1 MKKSIK
7 NPVKIGA
14 LLASLLLVCGTS
26 SGTVYTAVASGNWSA
41 SATWGGTAPTFTLV
55 TDQVIIPLTF
65 TVTMDQNV
73 TLNGATASVDVLG
86 TLSAASYISLD
97 VTSGTLSGAGSI
109 TSASKVIL
117 GAAGSLTF
125 SGILTADSII
135 SSVTSLATTA
145 QITFYNELN
154 LAGMLTINTLGSLT
168 AGANS
173 NITISGGSVVLAGGL
188 LGLTSNYSVNYITA
202 STLAGMELSGTG
214 LGPVTINVPS
224 ADSVVL
230 SADAALTDSLKFVTG
245 MLKLNGFNLITSSQ
259 ITGAVA
265 IMGNTLS
272 SVTINTT
279 TGLSNAISFVT
290 GFQELNNLTINV
302 GTGNS
307 VAISS
312 PLTVNGILSIVGT
325 SALNISGAAITVI
338 GNLTGTGTMDVNTL
352 TKLAFTGISSITGD
366 LSLSGINVGK
376 FTENLGS
383 GKTLNMATAL
393 NVDTLDLMSGTLVLN
408 GNNLSVNADVTA
420 AGTGLILSTSRS
432 SINVTTSDAVTGP
445 LMFTA
450 SGDSINNMTVTIG
463 NAGSVTLGTNLIIKG
478 TLDFVTGYVNVDTNN
493 LLIDING
500 AITGA
505 TNTAYVI
512 TSYGG
517 YLTMFDSIGKS
528 IIYQV
533 GSLTSYLPA
542 TLNLNSGSVTGT
554 VGVSVSPD
562 VYSHGTTGVLISAS
576 QPMVNATW
584 LFQNNIGAGINANMT
599 LSYPTLAE
607 VNGFVNTDYAYI
619 SHYASMWDNIGDSMI
634 AVVAGGLN
642 SLTRANV
649 TSMSPFAVFDQSTI
663 PTSINEVAKSNGGI
677 AIYPNPT
684 SQSLY
689 IQNTTGV
696 AGVVYVEI
704 YNTIGQLVSK
714 SQFNDSQTAI
724 PVSGLADG
732 MYLIRSYNDNM
743 DVVKKF
749 SKM

>member
-7 NPVKIGA
+7 NPVKMGM
-14 LLASLLLVCGTS
+14 LLASLILVCGTS

-55 TDQVIIPLTF
+55 SDQVIIPLTF

-73 TLNGATASVDVLG
+73 TLNGATASVNVLG
-86 TLSAASYISLD
+86 TLSAASYISLN
-97 VTSGTLSGAGSI
+97 VISGTLSGAGSI
-109 TSASKVIL
+109 ISASKVIL
-117 GAAGSLTF
+117 GNAGTLAFT
-125 SGILTADSII
+125 GILTADSII
-135 SSVTSLATTA
+135 SSIPSLTTTA
-145 QITFYNELN
+145 QMTFYNELN
-154 LAGMLTINTLGSLT
+154 LAGMLTLNTLGKLT

-173 NITISGGSVVLAGGL
+173 NITMSGGSVVLSGGT
-188 LGLTSNYSVNYITA
+188 LGLTNNYSVNYITA
-202 STLAGMELSGTG
+202 STMAGMELTGTG

-230 SADAALTDSLKFVTG
+230 SADAILTDSLKFVTG

-265 IMGNTLS
+265 IVGTALS
-272 SVTINTT
+272 SLTINTT

-290 GFQELNNLTINV
+290 GNQVLNNLTINV

-312 PLTVNGILSIVGT
+312 PLTVNGILSIVGN
-325 SALNISGAAITVI
+325 SALNVSGAAITVI

-366 LSLSGINVGK
+366 LSLSGINLGK
-376 FTENLGS
+376 LTENIGA

-393 NVDTLDLMSGTLVLN
+393 NIDTLDLMSGTLALN
-408 GNNLSVNADVTA
+408 GNNLSVNGDITA

-432 SINVTTSDAVTGP
+432 SINVTTSNMVTGP
-445 LMFTA
+445 LMFTTT
-450 SGDSINNMTVTIG
+450 GDSINNMNVTIG

-478 TLDFVTGYVNVDTNN
+478 TLNFVTGYVNVDTNN

-505 TNTAYVI
+505 TSTAYVI

-517 YLTMFDSIGKS
+517 YLTMFDSISKS
-528 IIYQV
+528 IVYQV
-533 GSLTSYLPA
+533 GTLTNYLPA
-542 TLNLNSGSVTGT
+542 TLNLNTGSATGS

-562 VYSHGTTGVLISAS
+562 VYSQGTTGIIISAT

-584 LFQNNIGAGINANMT
+584 LFQNNIGTGINANMT
-599 LSYPTLAE
+599 LSYPVLAE
-607 VNGFVNTDYAYI
+607 VNGFVNSDYAYI
-619 SHYASMWDNIGDSMI
+619 SHYASMWDNIGDSML

-649 TSMSPFAVFDQSTI
+649 TSMSPFAIFDQSTI
-663 PTSINEVAKSNGGI
+663 PTGINEVAKTNDGFV
-677 AIYPNPT
+677 IYPNPT
-684 SQSLY
+684 SQSLH
-689 IQNTTGV
+689 IENT
-696 AGVVYVEI
+696 AGIAGIVYVDI
-704 YNTIGQLVSK
+704 YNTLGQLVSQ

-724 PVSGLADG
+724 PVNGLADG
-732 MYLIRSYNDNM
+732 MYLIRLHNDNM